1 MALLVHQG
9 VGIELTVAQQ
19 AAAQQ
24 LYNFFVFYTTSPDVL
39 RVRRGAAFSYF
50 VNLLTVTCFLVVS
63 PAGHCAQDKT

>member
-9 VGIELTVAQQ
+9 VGIELTLTQQ

-39 RVRRGAAFSYF
+39 RVRIGAAFLCF
-50 VNLLTVTCFLVVS
+50 VNLLIVTCFVT
-63 PAGHCAQDKT
+63 AGHCAQDKT